1 VVVHG
6 GDIDIDA
13 DADADADED
22 AFDVNPE
29 DR

>member
-6 GDIDIDA
+6 GDIDID
-13 DADADADED
+13 DDADADED